1 MELPEV
7 QHLEDPQNR
16 SDAPVARP
24 MRMAIRNSAVALL
37 GIGLIAGGIF
47 FKLWWYENTGE
58 VYWWILPAL
67 AAFAVVTCFAHAL
80 VAAKFGGRRATN
92 VLKIAAALV
101 LAAILFAVWWSLR

>member
-7 QHLEDPQNR
+7 QHLEDPQNQ

-37 GIGLIAGGIF
+37 GIGLIAAGIF
-47 FKLWWYENTGE
+47 FKRWWNEDTGP

-67 AAFAVVTCFAHAL
+67 VGFAIVTCCAHAL

-92 VLKIAAALV
+92 VLKVAAAFV